1 MKIKKGFILRKMGD
15 QHLVVAVGEAA
26 KKFKGMMRLNET
38 SAFLWEQLSDH
49 TTIDALVEKLLSEY
63 DTDPDTARADVTAF
77 VAKLKSSNLLDE

>member
-38 SAFLWEQLSDH
+38 SAFLWEQLQEEKTRDELVS
-49 TTIDALVEKLLSEY
+49 ALL
-63 DTDPDTARADVTAF
+63 ADQRSYTR
-77 VAKLKSSNLLDE
+77 